1 MHSKGKMAKEG
12 HPRGLYLLFA
22 TEMAERFSY
31 YGMRAVFT
39 LYMVAALFTMESA
52 SEIYGYYTGLVYL
65 TPLLGG
71 YIADRYWGNR
81 RSIEV
86 GGLLMALGQLLLF
99 LSASVVHPAI
109 YEAEGAIDPAV
120 DNRWAVALMMGGLF
134 FLVLGNGFFKPN
146 IATMVG
152 SLYRPD
158 DRRKDRAFTIFYM
171 GVNVGAT
178 LGPLVCG
185 VFEGDWMNPTRF
197 KWAFLCASIAILVST
212 LTFHLLKNRFLRDY
226 EGNAIGTEPT
236 HHEKVAKHQL
246 SKKEKQHIAVIFIIA
261 AFVIFFWAA
270 YEQAG
275 VSLTYFADQQTDRHI
290 FGWEMPTS
298 YFQSFP
304 AIFVVL
310 LAPVMNLVWE
320 MLGRWGHEPSS
331 VMKQAIGLGFLS
343 LGYALIAWGVK
354 DLDPTVKVSMWWLTG
369 LYFIHTL
376 GELSLSPIGLSLVS
390 KLSPK
395 HLASL
400 MMGIWFMS
408 TAVSNMLAGQLAT
421 LYPDGSSKSLL
432 GIVDIT
438 SLHDF
443 FMVFV
448 VMSGVAAVALACM
461 VPVLK
466 RMMRDDNS

>member
-1 MHSKGKMAKEG
+1 MAKEG
-12 HPRGLYLLFA
+12 HPKGLYLLFV

-39 LYMVAALFTMESA
+39 LYMVAALFTVESA

-81 RSIEV
+81 RSIIV
-86 GGLLMALGQLLLF
+86 GGMLMAFGQF
-99 LSASVVHPAI
+99 LMFHSASFVQPAI
-109 YEAEGAIDPAV
+109 KEAEGMIDPTVNNQLAIIC
-120 DNRWAVALMMGGLF
+120 MMGGLF
-134 FLVLGNGFFKPN
+134 FLILGNGFFKPN
-146 IATMVG
+146 ISTMVG

-158 DRRKDRAFTIFYM
+158 DQRKDSAFTIFYM
-171 GVNVGAT
+171 GINVGAT
-178 LGPLVCG
+178 LGPLTCG
-185 VFEGDWMNPTRF
+185 IFEGDYLNPMRF
-197 KWAFLCASIAILVST
+197 KWAFLCACIAMLAPT
-212 LTFHLLKNRFLRDY
+212 LIFYLLKNKYLMDY
-226 EGNAIGTEPT
+226 EGNAIGTKPKLQ
-236 HHEKVAKHQL
+236 EKTERQQL
-246 SKKEKQHIAVIFIIA
+246 TRKEKQHIVVIFIIA

-310 LAPVMNLVWE
+310 LAPFMNLAWE
-320 MLGRWGHEPSS
+320 VLRRFGHEPSS
-331 VMKQAIGLGFLS
+331 VMKQAIGLAFLS
-343 LGYALIAWGVK
+343 IGYMLIAFGVK
-354 DLDPTVKVSMWWLTG
+354 DLGPNVKVSMLWLTG

-408 TAVSNMLAGQLAT
+408 TAVSNMLAGQLAA
-421 LYPDGSSKSLL
+421 LYPDGSSKSLF
-432 GIVDIT
+432 GIIEIA

-443 FMVFV
+443 FMMFV
-448 VMSGVAAVALACM
+448 VLSGVAAIALACIS
-461 VPVLK
+461 PLLN
-466 RMMRDDNS
+466 RMMRE

>member
-1 MHSKGKMAKEG
+1 MAKEG
-12 HPRGLYLLFA
+12 HPKGLYLLFV

-81 RSIEV
+81 RSIIV
-86 GGLLMALGQLLLF
+86 GGMLMALGQFLMF
-99 LSASVVHPAI
+99 LSASFVQPAI
-109 YEAEGAIDPAV
+109 KEAEGMIDPTVNNQLAIIC
-120 DNRWAVALMMGGLF
+120 MMGGLF
-134 FLVLGNGFFKPN
+134 FLILGNGFFKPN
-146 IATMVG
+146 ISTMVG

-158 DRRKDRAFTIFYM
+158 DQRKDSAFTIFYM
-171 GVNVGAT
+171 GINVGAT
-178 LGPLVCG
+178 LGPLTCG
-185 VFEGDWMNPTRF
+185 IFEGDYLNPMRF
-197 KWAFLCASIAILVST
+197 KWAFLCACIAMLAST
-212 LTFHLLKNRFLRDY
+212 LIFYLLKNKYLMDY
-226 EGNAIGTEPT
+226 EGNAIGTKPKLQ
-236 HHEKVAKHQL
+236 EKTERQQL
-246 SKKEKQHIAVIFIIA
+246 TRKEKQHIVVIFIIA

-310 LAPVMNLVWE
+310 LAPLMNLVWE
-320 MLGRWGHEPSS
+320 VLRRFGHEPSS
-331 VMKQAIGLGFLS
+331 VMKQAIGLAFLS
-343 LGYALIAWGVK
+343 IGYMLIAFGVK
-354 DLDPTVKVSMWWLTG
+354 DLGPNVKVSMLWLTG

-421 LYPDGSSKSLL
+421 LYPDGSSKSLF
-432 GIVDIT
+432 GIIEIA

-443 FMVFV
+443 FMMFV
-448 VMSGVAAVALACM
+448 VLSGVAAIALACIS
-461 VPVLK
+461 PLLN
-466 RMMRDDNS
+466 RMMRE

>member
-1 MHSKGKMAKEG
+1 MAKEG
-12 HPRGLYLLFA
+12 HPKGLYLLFV

-39 LYMVAALFTMESA
+39 LYMVAALFTVESA

-81 RSIEV
+81 RSIIV
-86 GGLLMALGQLLLF
+86 GGMLMAFGQFLMF
-99 LSASVVHPAI
+99 LSASFVQPAI
-109 YEAEGAIDPAV
+109 KEAEGMIDPTVNNQLAIIC
-120 DNRWAVALMMGGLF
+120 MMGGLF
-134 FLVLGNGFFKPN
+134 FLILGNGFFKPN
-146 IATMVG
+146 ISTMVG

-158 DRRKDRAFTIFYM
+158 DQRKDSAFTIFYM
-171 GVNVGAT
+171 GINVGAT
-178 LGPLVCG
+178 LGPLTCG
-185 VFEGDWMNPTRF
+185 IFEGDYLNPMRF
-197 KWAFLCASIAILVST
+197 KWAFLCACIAMLAST
-212 LTFHLLKNRFLRDY
+212 LIFYLLKNKYLMDY
-226 EGNAIGTEPT
+226 EGNAIGTRPKLQ
-236 HHEKVAKHQL
+236 EKTERQQL
-246 SKKEKQHIAVIFIIA
+246 TRKEKQHIVVIFIIA

-310 LAPVMNLVWE
+310 LAPFMNLVWE
-320 MLGRWGHEPSS
+320 VLRRFGHEPSS
-331 VMKQAIGLGFLS
+331 VMKQAIGLAFLS
-343 LGYALIAWGVK
+343 IGYMLIAFGVK
-354 DLDPTVKVSMWWLTG
+354 DLGPNVKVSMLWLTG

-421 LYPDGSSKSLL
+421 LYPDGSSKSLF
-432 GIVDIT
+432 GIIEIA

-443 FMVFV
+443 FMMFV
-448 VMSGVAAVALACM
+448 VLSGVAAIALACIS
-461 VPVLK
+461 PLLN
-466 RMMRDDNS
+466 RMMRE

>member
-1 MHSKGKMAKEG
+1 MAKEG
-12 HPRGLYLLFA
+12 HPKGLYLLFV

-81 RSIEV
+81 RSIIV
-86 GGLLMALGQLLLF
+86 GGMLMAFGQFLMF
-99 LSASVVHPAI
+99 LSASFVQPAI
-109 YEAEGAIDPAV
+109 KEAEGMTDPTVNNQLAIIC
-120 DNRWAVALMMGGLF
+120 MMGGLF
-134 FLVLGNGFFKPN
+134 LLILGNGFFKPN
-146 IATMVG
+146 ISTMVG

-158 DRRKDRAFTIFYM
+158 DQRKDSAFTIFYM
-171 GVNVGAT
+171 GINVGAT
-178 LGPLVCG
+178 LGPLTCG
-185 VFEGDWMNPTRF
+185 IFEGDYLNPMRF
-197 KWAFLCASIAILVST
+197 KWAFLCACIAMLAPT
-212 LTFHLLKNRFLRDY
+212 LIFYLLKNKYLMDY
-226 EGNAIGTEPT
+226 EGNAIGTRPKLQ
-236 HHEKVAKHQL
+236 EKTERQQL
-246 SKKEKQHIAVIFIIA
+246 TRKEKQHIVVIFIIA

-310 LAPVMNLVWE
+310 LAPFMNLAWE
-320 MLGRWGHEPSS
+320 VLRRFGHEPSS
-331 VMKQAIGLGFLS
+331 VMKQAIGLAFLS
-343 LGYALIAWGVK
+343 IGYMLIAFGVK
-354 DLDPTVKVSMWWLTG
+354 DLDPNVKVSMLWLTG

-421 LYPDGSSKSLL
+421 LYPDGSSKSLF
-432 GIVDIT
+432 GIIEIA

-443 FMVFV
+443 FMMFV
-448 VMSGVAAVALACM
+448 VLSGVAAIALACIS
-461 VPVLK
+461 PLLN
-466 RMMRDDNS
+466 RMMRE

>member
-1 MHSKGKMAKEG
+1 MAKEG
-12 HPRGLYLLFA
+12 HPKGLYLLFV

-81 RSIEV
+81 RSIIV
-86 GGLLMALGQLLLF
+86 GGMLMAFGQFLMF
-99 LSASVVHPAI
+99 LSASFVQPAI
-109 YEAEGAIDPAV
+109 KEAEGMIDPTVNNQLAIIC
-120 DNRWAVALMMGGLF
+120 MMGGLF
-134 FLVLGNGFFKPN
+134 FLILGNGFFKPN
-146 IATMVG
+146 ISTMVG
-152 SLYRPD
+152 SLYCPD
-158 DRRKDRAFTIFYM
+158 DQRKDSAFTIFYM
-171 GVNVGAT
+171 GINVGAT
-178 LGPLVCG
+178 LGPLTCG
-185 VFEGDWMNPTRF
+185 IFEGDYLNPMRF
-197 KWAFLCASIAILVST
+197 KWAFLCACIAMLAST
-212 LTFHLLKNRFLRDY
+212 LIFYLLKNKYLMDY
-226 EGNAIGTEPT
+226 EGNAIGTRPKLQ
-236 HHEKVAKHQL
+236 EKTERQQL
-246 SKKEKQHIAVIFIIA
+246 TRKEKQHIVVIFIIA

-310 LAPVMNLVWE
+310 LAPFMNLAWE
-320 MLGRWGHEPSS
+320 VLRRFGHEPSS
-331 VMKQAIGLGFLS
+331 VMKQAIGLAFLS
-343 LGYALIAWGVK
+343 IGYMLIAFGVK
-354 DLDPTVKVSMWWLTG
+354 DLGPNVKVSMLWLTG

-408 TAVSNMLAGQLAT
+408 TAVSNMLSGQLAT
-421 LYPDGSSKSLL
+421 LYPDGSSKSLF
-432 GIVDIT
+432 GIIEIA

-443 FMVFV
+443 FMMFV
-448 VMSGVAAVALACM
+448 VLSGVAAIALACIS
-461 VPVLK
+461 PLLN
-466 RMMRDDNS
+466 RMMRE

>member
-1 MHSKGKMAKEG
+1 MAKEG
-12 HPRGLYLLFA
+12 HPKGLYLLFV

-81 RSIEV
+81 RSIIV
-86 GGLLMALGQLLLF
+86 GGMLMALGQFLMF
-99 LSASVVHPAI
+99 LSASFVQPAI
-109 YEAEGAIDPAV
+109 KEAEGMIDPTVNNQLAIIC
-120 DNRWAVALMMGGLF
+120 MMGGLF
-134 FLVLGNGFFKPN
+134 FLILGNGFFKPN
-146 IATMVG
+146 ISTMVG

-158 DRRKDRAFTIFYM
+158 DQRKDSAFTIFYM
-171 GVNVGAT
+171 GINVGAT
-178 LGPLVCG
+178 LGPLTCG
-185 VFEGDWMNPTRF
+185 IFEGDYLNPMRF
-197 KWAFLCASIAILVST
+197 KWAFLCACIAMLAPT
-212 LTFHLLKNRFLRDY
+212 LIFYLLKNKYLMDY
-226 EGNAIGTEPT
+226 EGNAIGTRPKLQ
-236 HHEKVAKHQL
+236 EKTERQQL
-246 SKKEKQHIAVIFIIA
+246 TRKEKQHIVVIFIIA

-310 LAPVMNLVWE
+310 LAPFMNLAWE
-320 MLGRWGHEPSS
+320 VLRRFGHEPSS
-331 VMKQAIGLGFLS
+331 VMKQAIGLAFLS
-343 LGYALIAWGVK
+343 IGYMLIAFGVK
-354 DLDPTVKVSMWWLTG
+354 DLGPNVKVSMLWLTG

-421 LYPDGSSKSLL
+421 LYPDGSSKSLC
-432 GIVDIT
+432 GIIEIA

-443 FMVFV
+443 FMMFV
-448 VMSGVAAVALACM
+448 VLSGVAAIALACIS
-461 VPVLK
+461 PLLN
-466 RMMRDDNS
+466 RMMRE

>member
-1 MHSKGKMAKEG
+1 MAKKG
-12 HPRGLYLLFA
+12 HPKGLYLLFV

-39 LYMVAALFTMESA
+39 LYMVAALFTVESA

-81 RSIEV
+81 RSIIV
-86 GGLLMALGQLLLF
+86 GGMLMAFGQFLMF
-99 LSASVVHPAI
+99 LSASFVQPAI
-109 YEAEGAIDPAV
+109 KEAEGMIDPTVNNQLAIIC
-120 DNRWAVALMMGGLF
+120 MMGGLF
-134 FLVLGNGFFKPN
+134 FLILGNGFFKPN
-146 IATMVG
+146 ISTMVG

-158 DRRKDRAFTIFYM
+158 DQRKDSAFTIFYM
-171 GVNVGAT
+171 GINVGAT
-178 LGPLVCG
+178 LGPLTCG
-185 VFEGDWMNPTRF
+185 IFEGDYLNPMRF
-197 KWAFLCASIAILVST
+197 KWAFLCACIAILAST
-212 LTFHLLKNRFLRDY
+212 LIFYLLKNKYLMDY
-226 EGNAIGTEPT
+226 EGNAIGTRPKLQ
-236 HHEKVAKHQL
+236 EKTERQQL
-246 SKKEKQHIAVIFIIA
+246 TRKEKQHIVVIFIIA

-310 LAPVMNLVWE
+310 LAPFMNLAWE
-320 MLGRWGHEPSS
+320 VLRRFGHEPSS
-331 VMKQAIGLGFLS
+331 VMKQAIGLAFLS
-343 LGYALIAWGVK
+343 IGYMLIAFGVK
-354 DLDPTVKVSMWWLTG
+354 DLGPNVKVSMLWLTG

-408 TAVSNMLAGQLAT
+408 TAISNMLAGQLAT
-421 LYPDGSSKSLL
+421 LYPDGSSKSLF
-432 GIVDIT
+432 GIIEIA

-443 FMVFV
+443 FMMFV
-448 VMSGVAAVALACM
+448 VLSGVAAIALACIS
-461 VPVLK
+461 PLLN
-466 RMMRDDNS
+466 RMMRE

>member
-1 MHSKGKMAKEG
+1 MAKEG
-12 HPRGLYLLFA
+12 HPKGLYLLFV

-81 RSIEV
+81 RSIIV
-86 GGLLMALGQLLLF
+86 GGMLMAFGQFLMF
-99 LSASVVHPAI
+99 LSASFVQPAI
-109 YEAEGAIDPAV
+109 KEAEGMIDPTVNNQLAIIC
-120 DNRWAVALMMGGLF
+120 MMGGLF
-134 FLVLGNGFFKPN
+134 FLILGNGFFKPN
-146 IATMVG
+146 ISTMVG

-158 DRRKDRAFTIFYM
+158 DQRKDSAFTIFYM
-171 GVNVGAT
+171 GINVGAT
-178 LGPLVCG
+178 LGPLTCG
-185 VFEGDWMNPTRF
+185 IFEGDYLNPMRF
-197 KWAFLCASIAILVST
+197 KWAFLCACIAMLAPT
-212 LTFHLLKNRFLRDY
+212 LIFYLLKNKYLMDY
-226 EGNAIGTEPT
+226 EGNAIGTRPKLQ
-236 HHEKVAKHQL
+236 EKTERQQL
-246 SKKEKQHIAVIFIIA
+246 TRKEKQHIVVIFIIA

-310 LAPVMNLVWE
+310 LAPFMNLAWE
-320 MLGRWGHEPSS
+320 VLRRFGHEPSS
-331 VMKQAIGLGFLS
+331 VMKQAIGLAFLS
-343 LGYALIAWGVK
+343 IGYMLIAFGVK
-354 DLDPTVKVSMWWLTG
+354 DLDPNVKVSMLWLTG

-421 LYPDGSSKSLL
+421 LYPDGSSKSLC
-432 GIVDIT
+432 GIIEIA

-443 FMVFV
+443 FMMFV
-448 VMSGVAAVALACM
+448 VLSGVAAIALACIS
-461 VPVLK
+461 PLLN
-466 RMMRDDNS
+466 RMMRE

>member
-1 MHSKGKMAKEG
+1 MAKEG
-12 HPRGLYLLFA
+12 HPKGLYLLFV

-39 LYMVAALFTMESA
+39 LYMVAALFTVESA

-81 RSIEV
+81 RSIIV
-86 GGLLMALGQLLLF
+86 GGMLMAFGQFLMF
-99 LSASVVHPAI
+99 LSASFVQPAI
-109 YEAEGAIDPAV
+109 KEAEGMIDPTVNNQLAIIC
-120 DNRWAVALMMGGLF
+120 MMGGLF
-134 FLVLGNGFFKPN
+134 FLILGNGFFKPN
-146 IATMVG
+146 ISTMVG

-158 DRRKDRAFTIFYM
+158 DQRKDSAFTIFYM
-171 GVNVGAT
+171 GINVGAT
-178 LGPLVCG
+178 LGPLTCG
-185 VFEGDWMNPTRF
+185 IFEGDYLNPMRF
-197 KWAFLCASIAILVST
+197 KWAFLCACIAMLAPT
-212 LTFHLLKNRFLRDY
+212 LIFYLLKNKYLMDY
-226 EGNAIGTEPT
+226 EGNAIGTRPKLQ
-236 HHEKVAKHQL
+236 EKTERQQL
-246 SKKEKQHIAVIFIIA
+246 TRKEKQHIVVIFIIA

-310 LAPVMNLVWE
+310 LAPFMNLVWE
-320 MLGRWGHEPSS
+320 VLRRFGHEPSS
-331 VMKQAIGLGFLS
+331 VMKQAIGLAFLS
-343 LGYALIAWGVK
+343 IGYMLIAFGVK
-354 DLDPTVKVSMWWLTG
+354 DLGPNVKVSMLWLTG

-421 LYPDGSSKSLL
+421 LYPDGSSKSLF
-432 GIVDIT
+432 GIIEIA

-443 FMVFV
+443 FMMFV
-448 VMSGVAAVALACM
+448 VLSGVAAIALACIS
-461 VPVLK
+461 PLLN
-466 RMMRDDNS
+466 RMMRE

>member
-1 MHSKGKMAKEG
+1 M
-12 HPRGLYLLFA
+12 
-22 TEMAERFSY
+22 
-31 YGMRAVFT
+31 
-39 LYMVAALFTMESA
+39 
-52 SEIYGYYTGLVYL
+52 VYL

-81 RSIEV
+81 RSIIV
-86 GGLLMALGQLLLF
+86 GGMLMAFGQFLMF
-99 LSASVVHPAI
+99 LSASFVQPAI
-109 YEAEGAIDPAV
+109 KEAEGMIDPTVNNQLAIIC
-120 DNRWAVALMMGGLF
+120 MMGGLF
-134 FLVLGNGFFKPN
+134 FLILGNGFFKPN
-146 IATMVG
+146 ISTMVG

-158 DRRKDRAFTIFYM
+158 DQRKDSAFTIFYM
-171 GVNVGAT
+171 GINVGAT
-178 LGPLVCG
+178 LGPLTCG
-185 VFEGDWMNPTRF
+185 IFEGDYLNPMRF
-197 KWAFLCASIAILVST
+197 KWAFLCACIAMLAST
-212 LTFHLLKNRFLRDY
+212 LIFYLLKNKYLMDY
-226 EGNAIGTEPT
+226 EGNAIGTKPKLQ
-236 HHEKVAKHQL
+236 EKTERQQL
-246 SKKEKQHIAVIFIIA
+246 TRKEKQHIVVIFIIA

-310 LAPVMNLVWE
+310 LAPFMNLAWE
-320 MLGRWGHEPSS
+320 VLRRFGHEPSS
-331 VMKQAIGLGFLS
+331 VMKQAIGLAFLS
-343 LGYALIAWGVK
+343 IGYMLIAFGVK
-354 DLDPTVKVSMWWLTG
+354 DLDPNVKVSMLWLTG

-421 LYPDGSSKSLL
+421 LYPDGSSKSLF
-432 GIVDIT
+432 GIIEIA

-443 FMVFV
+443 FMMFV
-448 VMSGVAAVALACM
+448 VLSGVAAIALACIS
-461 VPVLK
+461 PLLN
-466 RMMRDDNS
+466 RMMRE

>member
-1 MHSKGKMAKEG
+1 MAKEG
-12 HPRGLYLLFA
+12 HPKGLYLLFV

-39 LYMVAALFTMESA
+39 LYMVAALFTVESA

-81 RSIEV
+81 RSIIV
-86 GGLLMALGQLLLF
+86 GGMLMAFGQFLMF
-99 LSASVVHPAI
+99 LSASFVQPAI
-109 YEAEGAIDPAV
+109 KEAEGMIDPTVNNQLAIIC
-120 DNRWAVALMMGGLF
+120 MMGGLF
-134 FLVLGNGFFKPN
+134 FLILGNGFFKPN
-146 IATMVG
+146 ISTMVG

-158 DRRKDRAFTIFYM
+158 DQRKDSAFTIFYM
-171 GVNVGAT
+171 GINVGAT
-178 LGPLVCG
+178 LGPLTCG
-185 VFEGDWMNPTRF
+185 IFEGDYLNPMRF
-197 KWAFLCASIAILVST
+197 KWAFLCACIAMLAST
-212 LTFHLLKNRFLRDY
+212 LIFYLLKNKYLMDY
-226 EGNAIGTEPT
+226 EGNAIGTKPKLQ
-236 HHEKVAKHQL
+236 EKTERQQL
-246 SKKEKQHIAVIFIIA
+246 TRKEKQHIVVIFIIA

-310 LAPVMNLVWE
+310 LAPFMNLVWE
-320 MLGRWGHEPSS
+320 VLRRFGHEPSS
-331 VMKQAIGLGFLS
+331 VMKQAIGLAFLS
-343 LGYALIAWGVK
+343 IGYMLIAFGVK
-354 DLDPTVKVSMWWLTG
+354 DLGPNVKVSMLWLTG

-421 LYPDGSSKSLL
+421 LYPDGSSKSLF
-432 GIVDIT
+432 GIIEIA

-443 FMVFV
+443 FMMFV
-448 VMSGVAAVALACM
+448 VLSGVAAIALACIS
-461 VPVLK
+461 PLLN
-466 RMMRDDNS
+466 RMMRE

>member
-1 MHSKGKMAKEG
+1 MAKEG
-12 HPRGLYLLFA
+12 HPKGLYLLFV

-81 RSIEV
+81 RSIIV
-86 GGLLMALGQLLLF
+86 GGMLMALGQFLMF
-99 LSASVVHPAI
+99 LSASFVQPAI
-109 YEAEGAIDPAV
+109 KEAEGMIDPTVNNQLAIIC
-120 DNRWAVALMMGGLF
+120 MMGGLF
-134 FLVLGNGFFKPN
+134 FLILGNGFFKPN
-146 IATMVG
+146 ISTMVG

-158 DRRKDRAFTIFYM
+158 DQRKDSAFTIFYM
-171 GVNVGAT
+171 GINVGAT
-178 LGPLVCG
+178 LGPLTCG
-185 VFEGDWMNPTRF
+185 IFEGDYLNPMRF
-197 KWAFLCASIAILVST
+197 KWAFLCACIAMLAPT
-212 LTFHLLKNRFLRDY
+212 LIFYLLKNKYLMDY
-226 EGNAIGTEPT
+226 EGNAIGTRPKLQ
-236 HHEKVAKHQL
+236 EKTERQQL
-246 SKKEKQHIAVIFIIA
+246 TRKEKQHIVVIFIIA

-310 LAPVMNLVWE
+310 LAPFMNLAWE
-320 MLGRWGHEPSS
+320 VLRRFGHEPSS
-331 VMKQAIGLGFLS
+331 VMKQAIGLAFLS
-343 LGYALIAWGVK
+343 IGYMLIAFGVK
-354 DLDPTVKVSMWWLTG
+354 NLGPNVKVSMLWLTG

-421 LYPDGSSKSLL
+421 LYPDGSSKSLF
-432 GIVDIT
+432 GIIEIA

-443 FMVFV
+443 FMMFV
-448 VMSGVAAVALACM
+448 VLSGVAAIALACIS
-461 VPVLK
+461 PLLN
-466 RMMRDDNS
+466 RMMRE

>member
-1 MHSKGKMAKEG
+1 MAKEG
-12 HPRGLYLLFA
+12 HPKGLYLLFV

-81 RSIEV
+81 RSIIV
-86 GGLLMALGQLLLF
+86 GGMLMAFGQFLMF
-99 LSASVVHPAI
+99 LSASFVQPTI
-109 YEAEGAIDPAV
+109 KEAEGMIDPTVNNQLAIIC
-120 DNRWAVALMMGGLF
+120 MMGGLF
-134 FLVLGNGFFKPN
+134 FLILGNGFFKPN
-146 IATMVG
+146 ISTMVG

-158 DRRKDRAFTIFYM
+158 DQRKDSAFTIFYM
-171 GVNVGAT
+171 GINVGAT
-178 LGPLVCG
+178 LGPLTCG
-185 VFEGDWMNPTRF
+185 IFEGDYLNPMRF
-197 KWAFLCASIAILVST
+197 KWAFLCACIAMLAPT
-212 LTFHLLKNRFLRDY
+212 LIFYLLKNKYLMDY
-226 EGNAIGTEPT
+226 EGNAIGTRPKLQ
-236 HHEKVAKHQL
+236 EKTERQQL
-246 SKKEKQHIAVIFIIA
+246 TRKEKQHIVVIFIIA

-310 LAPVMNLVWE
+310 LAPFMNLVWE
-320 MLGRWGHEPSS
+320 VLRRFGHEPSS
-331 VMKQAIGLGFLS
+331 VMKQAIGLAFLS
-343 LGYALIAWGVK
+343 IGYMLIAFGVK
-354 DLDPTVKVSMWWLTG
+354 DLDPNVKVSMLWLTG

-408 TAVSNMLAGQLAT
+408 TAVSNMLSGQLAT
-421 LYPDGSSKSLL
+421 LYPDGSSKSLF
-432 GIVDIT
+432 GIIEIA

-443 FMVFV
+443 FMMFV
-448 VMSGVAAVALACM
+448 VLSGVAAIALACIS
-461 VPVLK
+461 PLLN
-466 RMMRDDNS
+466 RMMRE

>member
-1 MHSKGKMAKEG
+1 MAKEG
-12 HPRGLYLLFA
+12 HPKGLYLLFV

-81 RSIEV
+81 RSIIV
-86 GGLLMALGQLLLF
+86 GGMLMAFGQFLMF
-99 LSASVVHPAI
+99 LSASFVQPAI
-109 YEAEGAIDPAV
+109 KEAEGMIDPTVNNQLAIIC
-120 DNRWAVALMMGGLF
+120 MMGGLF
-134 FLVLGNGFFKPN
+134 FLILGNGFFKPN
-146 IATMVG
+146 ISTMVG

-158 DRRKDRAFTIFYM
+158 DQRKDSAFTIFYM
-171 GVNVGAT
+171 GINVGAT
-178 LGPLVCG
+178 LGPLTCG
-185 VFEGDWMNPTRF
+185 IFEGDYLNPMRF
-197 KWAFLCASIAILVST
+197 KWAFLCACIAMLAST
-212 LTFHLLKNRFLRDY
+212 LIFYLLKNKYLMDY
-226 EGNAIGTEPT
+226 EGNAIGTRPKLQ
-236 HHEKVAKHQL
+236 EKTERQQL
-246 SKKEKQHIAVIFIIA
+246 TRKEKQHIVVIFIIA

-310 LAPVMNLVWE
+310 LAPFMNLAWE
-320 MLGRWGHEPSS
+320 VLRRFGHEPSS
-331 VMKQAIGLGFLS
+331 VMKQAIGLAFLS
-343 LGYALIAWGVK
+343 IGYMLIAFGVK
-354 DLDPTVKVSMWWLTG
+354 DLGPNVKVSMLWLTG

-421 LYPDGSSKSLL
+421 LYPDGSSKSLF
-432 GIVDIT
+432 GIIEIA

-443 FMVFV
+443 FMMFV
-448 VMSGVAAVALACM
+448 ALSGVAAIALACIS
-461 VPVLK
+461 PLLN
-466 RMMRDDNS
+466 RMMRE

>member
-1 MHSKGKMAKEG
+1 MAKEG
-12 HPRGLYLLFA
+12 HPKGLYLLFV

-39 LYMVAALFTMESA
+39 LYMVAALFTVESA

-81 RSIEV
+81 RSIIV
-86 GGLLMALGQLLLF
+86 GGMLMTFGQFLMF
-99 LSASVVHPAI
+99 LSASFVQPAI
-109 YEAEGAIDPAV
+109 KEAEGMIDPTVNNQLAIIC
-120 DNRWAVALMMGGLF
+120 MMEGLF
-134 FLVLGNGFFKPN
+134 FLILGNGFFKPN
-146 IATMVG
+146 ISTMVG

-158 DRRKDRAFTIFYM
+158 DQRKDSAFTIFYM
-171 GVNVGAT
+171 GINVGAT
-178 LGPLVCG
+178 LGPLTCG
-185 VFEGDWMNPTRF
+185 IFEGDYLNPMRF
-197 KWAFLCASIAILVST
+197 KWAFLCACIAMLAST
-212 LTFHLLKNRFLRDY
+212 LIFYLLKNKYLMDY
-226 EGNAIGTEPT
+226 EGNAIGTKPKLQ
-236 HHEKVAKHQL
+236 EKTERQQL
-246 SKKEKQHIAVIFIIA
+246 TRKEKQHIVVIFIIA

-310 LAPVMNLVWE
+310 LAPFMNLAWE
-320 MLGRWGHEPSS
+320 VLRRFGHEPSS
-331 VMKQAIGLGFLS
+331 VMKQAIGLAFLS
-343 LGYALIAWGVK
+343 IGYMLIAFGVK
-354 DLDPTVKVSMWWLTG
+354 DLGPNVKVSMLWLTG

-421 LYPDGSSKSLL
+421 LYPDGSSKSLF
-432 GIVDIT
+432 GIIEIA

-443 FMVFV
+443 FMMFV
-448 VMSGVAAVALACM
+448 VLSGVAAIALACIS
-461 VPVLK
+461 PLLN
-466 RMMRDDNS
+466 RMMRE

>member
-1 MHSKGKMAKEG
+1 MAKEG
-12 HPRGLYLLFA
+12 HPKGLYLLFV

-81 RSIEV
+81 RSIIV
-86 GGLLMALGQLLLF
+86 GGILMAFGQFLMF
-99 LSASVVHPAI
+99 LSASFVQPAI
-109 YEAEGAIDPAV
+109 KEAEGMIDPTVNNQLAIIC
-120 DNRWAVALMMGGLF
+120 MMGGLF
-134 FLVLGNGFFKPN
+134 FLILGNGFFKPN
-146 IATMVG
+146 ISTMVG

-158 DRRKDRAFTIFYM
+158 DQRKDSAFTIFYM
-171 GVNVGAT
+171 GINVGAT
-178 LGPLVCG
+178 LGPLTCG
-185 VFEGDWMNPTRF
+185 IFEGDYLNPMRF
-197 KWAFLCASIAILVST
+197 KWAFLCACIAMLAST
-212 LTFHLLKNRFLRDY
+212 LIFYLLKNKYLMDY
-226 EGNAIGTEPT
+226 EGNAIGTKPKLQ
-236 HHEKVAKHQL
+236 EKTERQQL
-246 SKKEKQHIAVIFIIA
+246 TRKEKQHIVVIFIIA

-310 LAPVMNLVWE
+310 LAPFMNLVWE
-320 MLGRWGHEPSS
+320 VLRRFGHEPSS
-331 VMKQAIGLGFLS
+331 VMKQAIGLAFLS
-343 LGYALIAWGVK
+343 IGYMLIAFGVK
-354 DLDPTVKVSMWWLTG
+354 DLGPNVKVSMLWLTG

-421 LYPDGSSKSLL
+421 LYPDGSSKSLF
-432 GIVDIT
+432 GIIEIA

-443 FMVFV
+443 FMMFV
-448 VMSGVAAVALACM
+448 VLSGVAAIALACIS
-461 VPVLK
+461 PLLN
-466 RMMRDDNS
+466 RMMRE

>member
-1 MHSKGKMAKEG
+1 MAKEG
-12 HPRGLYLLFA
+12 HPKGLYLLFV

-81 RSIEV
+81 RSIIV
-86 GGLLMALGQLLLF
+86 GGMLMAFGQFLMF
-99 LSASVVHPAI
+99 LSASFVQPAI
-109 YEAEGAIDPAV
+109 KEAEGMIDPTVNNQLAIIC
-120 DNRWAVALMMGGLF
+120 MMGGLF
-134 FLVLGNGFFKPN
+134 FLILGNGFFKPN
-146 IATMVG
+146 ISTMVG
-152 SLYRPD
+152 SLYCPD
-158 DRRKDRAFTIFYM
+158 DQRKDSAFTIFYM
-171 GVNVGAT
+171 GINVGAT
-178 LGPLVCG
+178 LGPLTCG
-185 VFEGDWMNPTRF
+185 IFEGDYLNPMRF
-197 KWAFLCASIAILVST
+197 KWAFLCACIAMLAST
-212 LTFHLLKNRFLRDY
+212 LIFYLLKNKYLMDY
-226 EGNAIGTEPT
+226 EGNAIGTKPKLQ
-236 HHEKVAKHQL
+236 EKTERQQL
-246 SKKEKQHIAVIFIIA
+246 TRKEKQHIVVIFIIA

-310 LAPVMNLVWE
+310 LAPFMNLAWE
-320 MLGRWGHEPSS
+320 VLRRFGHEPSS
-331 VMKQAIGLGFLS
+331 VMKQAIGLAFLS
-343 LGYALIAWGVK
+343 IGYMLIAFGVK
-354 DLDPTVKVSMWWLTG
+354 DLGPNVKVSMLWLTG

-421 LYPDGSSKSLL
+421 LYPDGSSKSLF
-432 GIVDIT
+432 GIIEIA

-443 FMVFV
+443 FMMFV
-448 VMSGVAAVALACM
+448 VLSGVAAIALACIS
-461 VPVLK
+461 PLLN
-466 RMMRDDNS
+466 RMMRE

>member
-1 MHSKGKMAKEG
+1 MAKEG
-12 HPRGLYLLFA
+12 HPKGLYLLFV

-39 LYMVAALFTMESA
+39 LYMAAALFTVESA

-81 RSIEV
+81 RSIIV
-86 GGLLMALGQLLLF
+86 GGMLMAFGQFLMF
-99 LSASVVHPAI
+99 LSASFVQPAI
-109 YEAEGAIDPAV
+109 KEAEGMIDPTVNNQLAIIC
-120 DNRWAVALMMGGLF
+120 MMGGLF
-134 FLVLGNGFFKPN
+134 FLILGNGFFKPN
-146 IATMVG
+146 ISTMVG

-158 DRRKDRAFTIFYM
+158 DQRKDSAFTIFYM
-171 GVNVGAT
+171 GINVGAT
-178 LGPLVCG
+178 LGPLTCG
-185 VFEGDWMNPTRF
+185 IFEGDYLNPMRF
-197 KWAFLCASIAILVST
+197 KWAFLCACIAMLAST
-212 LTFHLLKNRFLRDY
+212 LIFYLLKNKYLMDY
-226 EGNAIGTEPT
+226 EGNAIGTKPKLQ
-236 HHEKVAKHQL
+236 EKTERQQL
-246 SKKEKQHIAVIFIIA
+246 TRKEKQHIVVIFIIA

-310 LAPVMNLVWE
+310 LAPFMNLAWE
-320 MLGRWGHEPSS
+320 VLKRFGHEPSS
-331 VMKQAIGLGFLS
+331 VMKQAIGLAFLS
-343 LGYALIAWGVK
+343 IGYMLIAFGVK
-354 DLDPTVKVSMWWLTG
+354 DLGPNVKVSMLWLTG

-421 LYPDGSSKSLL
+421 LYPDGSSKSLF
-432 GIVDIT
+432 GIIEIA

-443 FMVFV
+443 FMMFV
-448 VMSGVAAVALACM
+448 ALSGVAAIALACIS
-461 VPVLK
+461 PLLN
-466 RMMRDDNS
+466 RMMRE

>member
-1 MHSKGKMAKEG
+1 MAKEG
-12 HPRGLYLLFA
+12 HPKGLYLLFV

-39 LYMVAALFTMESA
+39 LYMVAALFTVESA

-81 RSIEV
+81 RSIIV
-86 GGLLMALGQLLLF
+86 GGMLMTFGQFLMF
-99 LSASVVHPAI
+99 LSASFVQPAI
-109 YEAEGAIDPAV
+109 KEAEGMIDPTVNNQLAIIC
-120 DNRWAVALMMGGLF
+120 MMGGLF
-134 FLVLGNGFFKPN
+134 FLILGNGFFKPN
-146 IATMVG
+146 ISTMVG

-158 DRRKDRAFTIFYM
+158 DQRKDSAFTIFYM
-171 GVNVGAT
+171 GINVGAT
-178 LGPLVCG
+178 LGPLTCG
-185 VFEGDWMNPTRF
+185 IFEGDYLNPMRF
-197 KWAFLCASIAILVST
+197 KWAFLCACIAMLAST
-212 LTFHLLKNRFLRDY
+212 LIFYLLKNKYLMDY
-226 EGNAIGTEPT
+226 EGNAIGTKPKLQ
-236 HHEKVAKHQL
+236 EKTERQQL
-246 SKKEKQHIAVIFIIA
+246 TRKEKQHIVVIFIIA

-310 LAPVMNLVWE
+310 LAPFMNLAWE
-320 MLGRWGHEPSS
+320 VLRRFGHEPSS
-331 VMKQAIGLGFLS
+331 VMKQAIGLAFLS
-343 LGYALIAWGVK
+343 IGYMLIAFGVK
-354 DLDPTVKVSMWWLTG
+354 DLGPNVKVSMLWLTG

-408 TAVSNMLAGQLAT
+408 TAISNMLAGQLAT
-421 LYPDGSSKSLL
+421 LYPDGSSKSLF
-432 GIVDIT
+432 GIIEIA

-443 FMVFV
+443 FMMFV
-448 VMSGVAAVALACM
+448 VLSGVAAIALACIS
-461 VPVLK
+461 PLLN
-466 RMMRDDNS
+466 RMMRE

>member
-1 MHSKGKMAKEG
+1 MAKEG
-12 HPRGLYLLFA
+12 HPKGLYLLFV

-39 LYMVAALFTMESA
+39 LYMVAALFTVESA

-81 RSIEV
+81 RSIIV
-86 GGLLMALGQLLLF
+86 GGMLMAFGQFLMF
-99 LSASVVHPAI
+99 LSASFVQPAI
-109 YEAEGAIDPAV
+109 KEAEGMIDPTVNNQLAIIC
-120 DNRWAVALMMGGLF
+120 MMGGLF
-134 FLVLGNGFFKPN
+134 FLILGNGFFKPN
-146 IATMVG
+146 ISTMVG

-158 DRRKDRAFTIFYM
+158 DQRKDSAFTIFYM
-171 GVNVGAT
+171 GINVGAT
-178 LGPLVCG
+178 LGPLTCG
-185 VFEGDWMNPTRF
+185 IFEGDYLNPMRF
-197 KWAFLCASIAILVST
+197 KWAFLCACIAMLAPT
-212 LTFHLLKNRFLRDY
+212 LIFYLLKNKYLMDY
-226 EGNAIGTEPT
+226 EGNAIGTRPKLQ
-236 HHEKVAKHQL
+236 EKTERQQL
-246 SKKEKQHIAVIFIIA
+246 TRKEKQHIVVIFIIA

-298 YFQSFP
+298 YFQFFP

-310 LAPVMNLVWE
+310 LAPFMNLVWE
-320 MLGRWGHEPSS
+320 VLRRFGHEPSS
-331 VMKQAIGLGFLS
+331 VMKQAIGLAFLS
-343 LGYALIAWGVK
+343 IGYMLIAFGVK
-354 DLDPTVKVSMWWLTG
+354 DLGPNVKVSMLWLTG

-421 LYPDGSSKSLL
+421 LYPDGSSKSLF
-432 GIVDIT
+432 GIIEIA

-443 FMVFV
+443 FMMFV
-448 VMSGVAAVALACM
+448 VLSGVAAIALACIS
-461 VPVLK
+461 PLLN
-466 RMMRDDNS
+466 RMMRE

>member
-1 MHSKGKMAKEG
+1 MAKEG
-12 HPRGLYLLFA
+12 HPKGLYLLFV

-81 RSIEV
+81 RSIIV
-86 GGLLMALGQLLLF
+86 GGMLMAFGQFLMF
-99 LSASVVHPAI
+99 LSASFVQPAI
-109 YEAEGAIDPAV
+109 KEAEGMIDPTVNNQLAIIC
-120 DNRWAVALMMGGLF
+120 MMGGLF
-134 FLVLGNGFFKPN
+134 LLILGNGFFKPN
-146 IATMVG
+146 ISTMVG

-158 DRRKDRAFTIFYM
+158 DQRKDSAFTIFYM
-171 GVNVGAT
+171 GINVGAT
-178 LGPLVCG
+178 LGPLTCG
-185 VFEGDWMNPTRF
+185 IFEGDYLNPMRF
-197 KWAFLCASIAILVST
+197 KWAFLCACIAMLAST
-212 LTFHLLKNRFLRDY
+212 LIFYLLKNKYLMDY
-226 EGNAIGTEPT
+226 EGNAIGTRPKLQ
-236 HHEKVAKHQL
+236 EKTERQQL
-246 SKKEKQHIAVIFIIA
+246 TRKEKQHIVVIFIIA

-310 LAPVMNLVWE
+310 LAPFMNLAWE
-320 MLGRWGHEPSS
+320 VLRRFGHEPSS
-331 VMKQAIGLGFLS
+331 VMKQAIGLAFLS
-343 LGYALIAWGVK
+343 IGYMLIAFGVK
-354 DLDPTVKVSMWWLTG
+354 DLDPNVKVSMLWLTG

-421 LYPDGSSKSLL
+421 LYPDGSSKSLF
-432 GIVDIT
+432 GIIEIA

-443 FMVFV
+443 FMMFV
-448 VMSGVAAVALACM
+448 VLSGVAAIALACIS
-461 VPVLK
+461 PLLN
-466 RMMRDDNS
+466 RMMRE

>member
-1 MHSKGKMAKEG
+1 MAKEG
-12 HPRGLYLLFA
+12 HPKGLYLLFV

-39 LYMVAALFTMESA
+39 LYMAAALFTVESA

-81 RSIEV
+81 RSIIV
-86 GGLLMALGQLLLF
+86 GGMLMAFGQFLMF
-99 LSASVVHPAI
+99 LSASFVQPAI
-109 YEAEGAIDPAV
+109 KEAEGMIDPTVNNQLAIIC
-120 DNRWAVALMMGGLF
+120 MMGGLF
-134 FLVLGNGFFKPN
+134 FLILGNGFFKPN
-146 IATMVG
+146 ISTMVG

-158 DRRKDRAFTIFYM
+158 DQRKDSAFTIFYM
-171 GVNVGAT
+171 GINVGAT
-178 LGPLVCG
+178 LGPLTCG
-185 VFEGDWMNPTRF
+185 IFEGDYLNPMRF
-197 KWAFLCASIAILVST
+197 KWAFLCACIAMLAST
-212 LTFHLLKNRFLRDY
+212 LIFYLLKNKYLMDY
-226 EGNAIGTEPT
+226 EGNAIGTRPKLQ
-236 HHEKVAKHQL
+236 EKTERQQL
-246 SKKEKQHIAVIFIIA
+246 TRKEKQHIVVIFIIA

-310 LAPVMNLVWE
+310 LAPFMNLAWE
-320 MLGRWGHEPSS
+320 VLRRFGHEPSS
-331 VMKQAIGLGFLS
+331 VMKQAIGLAFLS
-343 LGYALIAWGVK
+343 IGYMLIAFGVK
-354 DLDPTVKVSMWWLTG
+354 DLGPNVKVSMLWLTG

-421 LYPDGSSKSLL
+421 LYPDGSSKSLF
-432 GIVDIT
+432 GIIEIA

-443 FMVFV
+443 FMMFV
-448 VMSGVAAVALACM
+448 VLSGVAAIALACIS
-461 VPVLK
+461 PLLN
-466 RMMRDDNS
+466 RMMRE

>member
-1 MHSKGKMAKEG
+1 MAKEG
-12 HPRGLYLLFA
+12 HPKGLYLLFV

-81 RSIEV
+81 RSIIV
-86 GGLLMALGQLLLF
+86 GGMLMAFGQFLMF
-99 LSASVVHPAI
+99 LSASFVQPTI
-109 YEAEGAIDPAV
+109 KEAEGMIDPTVNNQLAIIC
-120 DNRWAVALMMGGLF
+120 MMGGLF
-134 FLVLGNGFFKPN
+134 FLILGNGFFKPN
-146 IATMVG
+146 ISTMVG
-152 SLYRPD
+152 SLYCPD
-158 DRRKDRAFTIFYM
+158 DQRKDSAFTIFYM
-171 GVNVGAT
+171 GINVGAT
-178 LGPLVCG
+178 LGPLTCG
-185 VFEGDWMNPTRF
+185 IFEGDYLNPMRF
-197 KWAFLCASIAILVST
+197 KWAFLCACIAMLAST
-212 LTFHLLKNRFLRDY
+212 LIFYLLKNKYLMDY
-226 EGNAIGTEPT
+226 EGNAIGTKPKLQ
-236 HHEKVAKHQL
+236 EKTERQQL
-246 SKKEKQHIAVIFIIA
+246 TRKEKQHIVVIFIIA

-310 LAPVMNLVWE
+310 LAPFMNLAWE
-320 MLGRWGHEPSS
+320 VLRRFGHEPSS
-331 VMKQAIGLGFLS
+331 VMKQAIGLAFLS
-343 LGYALIAWGVK
+343 IGYMLIAFGVK
-354 DLDPTVKVSMWWLTG
+354 DLDPNVKVSMLWLTG

-408 TAVSNMLAGQLAT
+408 TAVSNMLSGQLAT
-421 LYPDGSSKSLL
+421 LYPDGSSKSLF
-432 GIVDIT
+432 GIIEIA

-443 FMVFV
+443 FMMFV
-448 VMSGVAAVALACM
+448 VLSGVAAIALACIS
-461 VPVLK
+461 PLLN
-466 RMMRDDNS
+466 RMMRE

>member
-1 MHSKGKMAKEG
+1 MAKEG
-12 HPRGLYLLFA
+12 HPKGLYLLFV

-39 LYMVAALFTMESA
+39 LYMVAALFTVESA

-81 RSIEV
+81 RSIIV
-86 GGLLMALGQLLLF
+86 GGMLMTFGQFLMF
-99 LSASVVHPAI
+99 LSASFVQPAI
-109 YEAEGAIDPAV
+109 KEAEGMIDPTVNNQLAIIC
-120 DNRWAVALMMGGLF
+120 MMGGLF
-134 FLVLGNGFFKPN
+134 FLILGNGFFKPN
-146 IATMVG
+146 ISTMVG

-158 DRRKDRAFTIFYM
+158 DQRKDSAFTIFYM
-171 GVNVGAT
+171 GINVGAT
-178 LGPLVCG
+178 LGPLTCG
-185 VFEGDWMNPTRF
+185 IFEGDYLNPMRF
-197 KWAFLCASIAILVST
+197 KWAFLCACIAMLAST
-212 LTFHLLKNRFLRDY
+212 LIFYLLKNKYLMDY
-226 EGNAIGTEPT
+226 EGNAIGTKPKLQ
-236 HHEKVAKHQL
+236 EKTERQQL
-246 SKKEKQHIAVIFIIA
+246 TRKEKQHIVVIFIIA

-310 LAPVMNLVWE
+310 LAPFMNLAWE
-320 MLGRWGHEPSS
+320 VLRRFGHEPSS
-331 VMKQAIGLGFLS
+331 VMKQAIGLAFLS
-343 LGYALIAWGVK
+343 IGYMLIAFGVK
-354 DLDPTVKVSMWWLTG
+354 DLGPNVKVSMLWLTG

-421 LYPDGSSKSLL
+421 LYPDGSSKSLF
-432 GIVDIT
+432 GIIEIA

-443 FMVFV
+443 FMMFV
-448 VMSGVAAVALACM
+448 VLSGVAAIALACIS
-461 VPVLK
+461 PLLN
-466 RMMRDDNS
+466 RMMRE

>member
-1 MHSKGKMAKEG
+1 MAKEG
-12 HPRGLYLLFA
+12 HPKGLYLLFV

-65 TPLLGG
+65 TPLLGS

-81 RSIEV
+81 RSIIV
-86 GGLLMALGQLLLF
+86 GGMLMAFGQFLMF
-99 LSASVVHPAI
+99 LSASFVQPAI
-109 YEAEGAIDPAV
+109 KEAEGMIDPTVNNQLAIIC
-120 DNRWAVALMMGGLF
+120 MMGGLF
-134 FLVLGNGFFKPN
+134 FLILGNGFFKPN
-146 IATMVG
+146 ISTMVG

-158 DRRKDRAFTIFYM
+158 DQRKDSAFTIFYM
-171 GVNVGAT
+171 GINVGAT
-178 LGPLVCG
+178 LGPLTCG
-185 VFEGDWMNPTRF
+185 IFEGDYLNPMRF
-197 KWAFLCASIAILVST
+197 KWAFLCACIAMLAST
-212 LTFHLLKNRFLRDY
+212 LIFYLLKNKYLMDY
-226 EGNAIGTEPT
+226 EGNAIGTRPKLQ
-236 HHEKVAKHQL
+236 EKTERQQL
-246 SKKEKQHIAVIFIIA
+246 TRKEKQHIVVIFIIA

-310 LAPVMNLVWE
+310 LAPFMNLAWE
-320 MLGRWGHEPSS
+320 VLRRFGHEPSS
-331 VMKQAIGLGFLS
+331 VMKQAIGLAFLS
-343 LGYALIAWGVK
+343 IGYMLIAFGVK
-354 DLDPTVKVSMWWLTG
+354 DLGPNVKVSMLWLTG

-408 TAVSNMLAGQLAT
+408 TAISNMLAGQLAT
-421 LYPDGSSKSLL
+421 LYPDGSSKSLC
-432 GIVDIT
+432 GIIEIA

-443 FMVFV
+443 FMMFV
-448 VMSGVAAVALACM
+448 VLSGVAAIALACIS
-461 VPVLK
+461 PLLN
-466 RMMRDDNS
+466 RMMRE

>member
-1 MHSKGKMAKEG
+1 MAKEG
-12 HPRGLYLLFA
+12 HPKGLYLLFV

-81 RSIEV
+81 RSIIV
-86 GGLLMALGQLLLF
+86 GGMLMAFGQFLMF
-99 LSASVVHPAI
+99 LSASFVQPAI
-109 YEAEGAIDPAV
+109 KEAEGMIDPTVNNQLAIIC
-120 DNRWAVALMMGGLF
+120 MMGGLF
-134 FLVLGNGFFKPN
+134 FLILGNGFFKPN
-146 IATMVG
+146 ISTMVG

-158 DRRKDRAFTIFYM
+158 DQRKDSAFTIFYM
-171 GVNVGAT
+171 GINVGAT
-178 LGPLVCG
+178 LGPLTCG
-185 VFEGDWMNPTRF
+185 IFEGDYLNPMRF
-197 KWAFLCASIAILVST
+197 KWAFLCACIAMLAST
-212 LTFHLLKNRFLRDY
+212 LIFYLLKNKYLMDY
-226 EGNAIGTEPT
+226 EGNAIGTRPKLQ
-236 HHEKVAKHQL
+236 EKTERQQL
-246 SKKEKQHIAVIFIIA
+246 TRKEKQHIVVIFIIA

-310 LAPVMNLVWE
+310 LAPFMNLAWE
-320 MLGRWGHEPSS
+320 VLRRFGHEPSS
-331 VMKQAIGLGFLS
+331 VMKQAIGLAFLS
-343 LGYALIAWGVK
+343 IGYMLIAFGVK
-354 DLDPTVKVSMWWLTG
+354 DLDPNVKVSMLWLTG

-408 TAVSNMLAGQLAT
+408 TAVSNMLSGQLAT
-421 LYPDGSSKSLL
+421 LYPDGSSKSLF
-432 GIVDIT
+432 GIIEIA

-443 FMVFV
+443 FMMFV
-448 VMSGVAAVALACM
+448 VLSGVAAIALACIS
-461 VPVLK
+461 PLLN
-466 RMMRDDNS
+466 RMMRE

>member
-1 MHSKGKMAKEG
+1 MAKEG
-12 HPRGLYLLFA
+12 HPKGLYLLFV

-81 RSIEV
+81 RSIIV
-86 GGLLMALGQLLLF
+86 GGMLMAFGQFLMF
-99 LSASVVHPAI
+99 LSASFVQPAI
-109 YEAEGAIDPAV
+109 KEAEGMIDPTVNNQLAIIC
-120 DNRWAVALMMGGLF
+120 MMGGLF
-134 FLVLGNGFFKPN
+134 LLILGNGFFKPN
-146 IATMVG
+146 ISTMVG

-158 DRRKDRAFTIFYM
+158 DQRKDSAFTIFYM
-171 GVNVGAT
+171 GINVGAT
-178 LGPLVCG
+178 LGPLTCG
-185 VFEGDWMNPTRF
+185 IFEGDYLNPMRF
-197 KWAFLCASIAILVST
+197 KWAFLCACIAMLAPT
-212 LTFHLLKNRFLRDY
+212 LIFYLLKNKYLMDY
-226 EGNAIGTEPT
+226 EGNAIGTRPKLQ
-236 HHEKVAKHQL
+236 EKTERQQL
-246 SKKEKQHIAVIFIIA
+246 TRKEKQHIVVIFIIA

-310 LAPVMNLVWE
+310 LAPFMNLAWE
-320 MLGRWGHEPSS
+320 VLRRFGHEPSS
-331 VMKQAIGLGFLS
+331 VMKQAIGLAFLS
-343 LGYALIAWGVK
+343 IGYMLIAFGVK
-354 DLDPTVKVSMWWLTG
+354 DLDPNVKVSMLWLTG

-408 TAVSNMLAGQLAT
+408 TAISNMLAGQLAT
-421 LYPDGSSKSLL
+421 LYPDGSSKSLF
-432 GIVDIT
+432 GIIEIA

-443 FMVFV
+443 FMMFV
-448 VMSGVAAVALACM
+448 VLSGVAAIALACIS
-461 VPVLK
+461 PLLN
-466 RMMRDDNS
+466 RMMRE

>member
-1 MHSKGKMAKEG
+1 
-12 HPRGLYLLFA
+12 
-22 TEMAERFSY
+22 
-31 YGMRAVFT
+31 MRAVFT
-39 LYMVAALFTMESA
+39 LYMVAALFTVESA

-81 RSIEV
+81 RSIIV
-86 GGLLMALGQLLLF
+86 GGMLMAFGQFLMF
-99 LSASVVHPAI
+99 LSASFVQPAI
-109 YEAEGAIDPAV
+109 KEAEGMIDPTVNNQLAIIC
-120 DNRWAVALMMGGLF
+120 MMGGLF
-134 FLVLGNGFFKPN
+134 FLILGNGFFKPN
-146 IATMVG
+146 ISTMVG

-158 DRRKDRAFTIFYM
+158 DQRKDSAFTIFYM
-171 GVNVGAT
+171 GINVGAT
-178 LGPLVCG
+178 LGPLTCG
-185 VFEGDWMNPTRF
+185 IFEGDYLNHMRF
-197 KWAFLCASIAILVST
+197 KWAFLCACIAMLAST
-212 LTFHLLKNRFLRDY
+212 LIFYLLKNKYLMDY
-226 EGNAIGTEPT
+226 EGNAIGTRPKLQ
-236 HHEKVAKHQL
+236 EKTERQQL
-246 SKKEKQHIAVIFIIA
+246 TRKEKQHIVVIFIIA

-310 LAPVMNLVWE
+310 LAPFMNLAWE
-320 MLGRWGHEPSS
+320 VLRRFGHEPSS
-331 VMKQAIGLGFLS
+331 VMKQAIGLAFLS
-343 LGYALIAWGVK
+343 IGYMLIAFGVK
-354 DLDPTVKVSMWWLTG
+354 DLDPNVKVSMLWLTG

-421 LYPDGSSKSLL
+421 LYPDGSSKSLF
-432 GIVDIT
+432 GIIEIA

-443 FMVFV
+443 FMMFV
-448 VMSGVAAVALACM
+448 VLSGVAAIALACIS
-461 VPVLK
+461 PLLN
-466 RMMRDDNS
+466 RMMRE

>member
-1 MHSKGKMAKEG
+1 MAKEG
-12 HPRGLYLLFA
+12 HPKGLYLLFV

-81 RSIEV
+81 RSIIV
-86 GGLLMALGQLLLF
+86 GGMLMAFGQFLMF
-99 LSASVVHPAI
+99 LSASFVQPAI
-109 YEAEGAIDPAV
+109 KEAEGMIDPTVNNQLAIIC
-120 DNRWAVALMMGGLF
+120 MMGGLF
-134 FLVLGNGFFKPN
+134 FLILGNGFFKPN
-146 IATMVG
+146 ISTMVG

-158 DRRKDRAFTIFYM
+158 DQRKDSAFTIFYM
-171 GVNVGAT
+171 GINVGAT
-178 LGPLVCG
+178 LGPLTCG
-185 VFEGDWMNPTRF
+185 IFEGDYLNPMRF
-197 KWAFLCASIAILVST
+197 KWAFLCACIAMLAST
-212 LTFHLLKNRFLRDY
+212 LIFYLLKNKYLMDY
-226 EGNAIGTEPT
+226 EGNAIGTRPKLQ
-236 HHEKVAKHQL
+236 EKTERQQL
-246 SKKEKQHIAVIFIIA
+246 TRKEKQHIVVIFIIA

-310 LAPVMNLVWE
+310 LAPFMNLAWE
-320 MLGRWGHEPSS
+320 VLRRFGHEPSS
-331 VMKQAIGLGFLS
+331 VMKQAIGLAFLS
-343 LGYALIAWGVK
+343 IGYMLIAFGVK
-354 DLDPTVKVSMWWLTG
+354 DLGPNVKVSMLWLTG

-421 LYPDGSSKSLL
+421 LYPDGSSKSLF
-432 GIVDIT
+432 GIIEIA

-443 FMVFV
+443 FMMFV
-448 VMSGVAAVALACM
+448 VLSGVAAIALACIS
-461 VPVLK
+461 PLLN
-466 RMMRDDNS
+466 RMMRE

>member
-1 MHSKGKMAKEG
+1 MAKEG
-12 HPRGLYLLFA
+12 HPKGLYLLFV

-39 LYMVAALFTMESA
+39 LYMVAALFTVESA

-81 RSIEV
+81 RSIIV
-86 GGLLMALGQLLLF
+86 GGMLMAFGQFLMF
-99 LSASVVHPAI
+99 LSASFVQPAI
-109 YEAEGAIDPAV
+109 KEAEGMIDPTVNNQLAIIC
-120 DNRWAVALMMGGLF
+120 MMGGLF
-134 FLVLGNGFFKPN
+134 FLILGNGFFKPN
-146 IATMVG
+146 ISTMVG

-158 DRRKDRAFTIFYM
+158 DQRKDSAFTIFYM
-171 GVNVGAT
+171 GINVGAT
-178 LGPLVCG
+178 LGPLTCG
-185 VFEGDWMNPTRF
+185 IFEGDYLNPMRF
-197 KWAFLCASIAILVST
+197 KWAFLCACIAMLAPT
-212 LTFHLLKNRFLRDY
+212 LIFYLLKNKYLMDY
-226 EGNAIGTEPT
+226 EGNAIGTKPKLQ
-236 HHEKVAKHQL
+236 EKTERQQL
-246 SKKEKQHIAVIFIIA
+246 TRKEKQHIVVIFIIA

-310 LAPVMNLVWE
+310 LAPFMNLAWE
-320 MLGRWGHEPSS
+320 VLRRFGHEPSS
-331 VMKQAIGLGFLS
+331 VMKQAIGLAFLS
-343 LGYALIAWGVK
+343 IGYMLIAFGVK
-354 DLDPTVKVSMWWLTG
+354 DLGPNVKVSMLWLTG

-408 TAVSNMLAGQLAT
+408 TAVSNMLSGQLAT
-421 LYPDGSSKSLL
+421 LYPDGSSKSLF
-432 GIVDIT
+432 GIIEIA

-443 FMVFV
+443 FMMFV
-448 VMSGVAAVALACM
+448 VLSGVAAIALACIS
-461 VPVLK
+461 PLLN
-466 RMMRDDNS
+466 RMMRE

>member
-1 MHSKGKMAKEG
+1 MAKEG
-12 HPRGLYLLFA
+12 HPKGLYLLFV

-39 LYMVAALFTMESA
+39 LYMVAALFTVESA

-81 RSIEV
+81 RSIIV
-86 GGLLMALGQLLLF
+86 GGMLMAFGQFLMF
-99 LSASVVHPAI
+99 LSASFVQPAI
-109 YEAEGAIDPAV
+109 KEAEGMIDPTVNNQLAIIC
-120 DNRWAVALMMGGLF
+120 MMGGLF
-134 FLVLGNGFFKPN
+134 FLILGNGFFKPN
-146 IATMVG
+146 ISTMVG

-158 DRRKDRAFTIFYM
+158 DQRKDSAFTIFYM
-171 GVNVGAT
+171 GINVGAT
-178 LGPLVCG
+178 LGPLTCG
-185 VFEGDWMNPTRF
+185 IFEGDYLNPMRF
-197 KWAFLCASIAILVST
+197 KWAFLCACIAMLAST
-212 LTFHLLKNRFLRDY
+212 LIFYLLKNKYLMDY
-226 EGNAIGTEPT
+226 EGNAIGTRPKLQ
-236 HHEKVAKHQL
+236 EKTERQQL
-246 SKKEKQHIAVIFIIA
+246 TRKEKQHIVVIFIIA

-310 LAPVMNLVWE
+310 LAPFMNLAWE
-320 MLGRWGHEPSS
+320 VLRRFGHEPSS
-331 VMKQAIGLGFLS
+331 VMKQAIGLAFLS
-343 LGYALIAWGVK
+343 IGYMLIAFGVK
-354 DLDPTVKVSMWWLTG
+354 DLGPNVKVSMLWLTG

-421 LYPDGSSKSLL
+421 LYPDGSSKSLF
-432 GIVDIT
+432 GIIEIA
-438 SLHDF
+438 SLQDF
-443 FMVFV
+443 FMMFV
-448 VMSGVAAVALACM
+448 VLSGVAAIALACIS
-461 VPVLK
+461 PLLN
-466 RMMRDDNS
+466 RMMRE

>member
-1 MHSKGKMAKEG
+1 MAKEG
-12 HPRGLYLLFA
+12 HPKGLYLLFV

-81 RSIEV
+81 RSIIV
-86 GGLLMALGQLLLF
+86 GGMLMAFGQFLMF
-99 LSASVVHPAI
+99 LSASFVQPAI
-109 YEAEGAIDPAV
+109 KEAEGMIDPTVNNQLAIIC
-120 DNRWAVALMMGGLF
+120 MMGGLF
-134 FLVLGNGFFKPN
+134 LLILGNGFFKPN
-146 IATMVG
+146 ISTMVG

-158 DRRKDRAFTIFYM
+158 DQRKDSAFTIFYM
-171 GVNVGAT
+171 GINVGAT
-178 LGPLVCG
+178 LGPLTCG
-185 VFEGDWMNPTRF
+185 IFEGDYLNPMRF
-197 KWAFLCASIAILVST
+197 KWAFLCACIAMLAST
-212 LTFHLLKNRFLRDY
+212 LIFYLLKNKYLMDY
-226 EGNAIGTEPT
+226 EGNAIGTKPKLQ
-236 HHEKVAKHQL
+236 EKTERQQL
-246 SKKEKQHIAVIFIIA
+246 TRKEKQHIVVIFIIA

-310 LAPVMNLVWE
+310 LAPFMNLAWE
-320 MLGRWGHEPSS
+320 VLRRFGHEPSS
-331 VMKQAIGLGFLS
+331 VMKQAIGLAFLS
-343 LGYALIAWGVK
+343 IGYMLIAFGVK
-354 DLDPTVKVSMWWLTG
+354 DLDPNVKVSMLWLTG

-408 TAVSNMLAGQLAT
+408 TAISNMLAGQLAT
-421 LYPDGSSKSLL
+421 LYPDGSSKSLC
-432 GIVDIT
+432 GIIEIA

-443 FMVFV
+443 FMMFV
-448 VMSGVAAVALACM
+448 VLSGVAAIALACIS
-461 VPVLK
+461 PLLN
-466 RMMRDDNS
+466 RMMRE

>member
-1 MHSKGKMAKEG
+1 MAKEG
-12 HPRGLYLLFA
+12 HPKGLYLLFV
-22 TEMAERFSY
+22 TELAERFSY

-39 LYMVAALFTMESA
+39 LYMVAALFTVESA

-81 RSIEV
+81 RSIIV
-86 GGLLMALGQLLLF
+86 GGMLMAFGQFLMF
-99 LSASVVHPAI
+99 LSASFVQPAI
-109 YEAEGAIDPAV
+109 KEAEGMIDPTVNNQLAIIC
-120 DNRWAVALMMGGLF
+120 MMGGLF
-134 FLVLGNGFFKPN
+134 FLILGNGFFKPN
-146 IATMVG
+146 ISTMVG

-158 DRRKDRAFTIFYM
+158 DQRKDSAFTIFYM
-171 GVNVGAT
+171 GINVGAT
-178 LGPLVCG
+178 LGPLTCG
-185 VFEGDWMNPTRF
+185 IFEGDYLNPMRF
-197 KWAFLCASIAILVST
+197 KWAFLCACIAMLAPT
-212 LTFHLLKNRFLRDY
+212 LIFYLLKNKYLMDY
-226 EGNAIGTEPT
+226 EGNAIGTRPKLQ
-236 HHEKVAKHQL
+236 EKTERQQL
-246 SKKEKQHIAVIFIIA
+246 TRKEKQHIVVIFIIA

-310 LAPVMNLVWE
+310 LALFMNLAWE
-320 MLGRWGHEPSS
+320 VLRRFGHEPSS
-331 VMKQAIGLGFLS
+331 VMKQAIGLAFLS
-343 LGYALIAWGVK
+343 IGYMLIAFGVK
-354 DLDPTVKVSMWWLTG
+354 DLDPNVKVSMLWLTG

-408 TAVSNMLAGQLAT
+408 TAISNMLAGQLAT
-421 LYPDGSSKSLL
+421 LYPDGSSKSLC
-432 GIVDIT
+432 GIIEIA

-443 FMVFV
+443 FMMFV
-448 VMSGVAAVALACM
+448 VLSGVAAIALACIS
-461 VPVLK
+461 PLLN
-466 RMMRDDNS
+466 RMMRE

>member
-1 MHSKGKMAKEG
+1 MAKEG
-12 HPRGLYLLFA
+12 HPKGLYLLFV

-81 RSIEV
+81 RSIIV
-86 GGLLMALGQLLLF
+86 GGMLMAFGQFLMF
-99 LSASVVHPAI
+99 LSASFVQPAI
-109 YEAEGAIDPAV
+109 KEAEGMIDPTVNNQLAIIC
-120 DNRWAVALMMGGLF
+120 LMGGLF
-134 FLVLGNGFFKPN
+134 FLILGNGFFKPN
-146 IATMVG
+146 ISTMVG

-158 DRRKDRAFTIFYM
+158 DQRKDSAFTIFYM
-171 GVNVGAT
+171 GINVGAT
-178 LGPLVCG
+178 LGPLTCG
-185 VFEGDWMNPTRF
+185 IFEGDYLNPMRF
-197 KWAFLCASIAILVST
+197 KWAFLCACIAMLAST
-212 LTFHLLKNRFLRDY
+212 LIFYLLKNKYLMDY
-226 EGNAIGTEPT
+226 EGNAIGTKPKLQ
-236 HHEKVAKHQL
+236 EKTERQQL
-246 SKKEKQHIAVIFIIA
+246 TRKEKQHIVVIFIIA

-310 LAPVMNLVWE
+310 LAPFMNLAWE
-320 MLGRWGHEPSS
+320 VLRRFGHEPSS
-331 VMKQAIGLGFLS
+331 VMKQAIGLAFLS
-343 LGYALIAWGVK
+343 IGYMLIAFGVK
-354 DLDPTVKVSMWWLTG
+354 DLDPNVKVSMLWLTG

-421 LYPDGSSKSLL
+421 LYPDGSSKSLF
-432 GIVDIT
+432 GIIEIA

-443 FMVFV
+443 FMMFV
-448 VMSGVAAVALACM
+448 VLSGVAAIALACIS
-461 VPVLK
+461 PLLN
-466 RMMRDDNS
+466 RMMRE

>member
-1 MHSKGKMAKEG
+1 MAKEG
-12 HPRGLYLLFA
+12 HPKGLYLLFV

-81 RSIEV
+81 RSIIV
-86 GGLLMALGQLLLF
+86 GGMLMAFGQFLMF
-99 LSASVVHPAI
+99 LSASFVQPAI
-109 YEAEGAIDPAV
+109 KEAEGMIDPTVNNQLAIIC
-120 DNRWAVALMMGGLF
+120 MMGGLF
-134 FLVLGNGFFKPN
+134 FLILGNGFFKPN
-146 IATMVG
+146 ISTMVG

-158 DRRKDRAFTIFYM
+158 DQRKDSAFTIFYM
-171 GVNVGAT
+171 GINVGAT
-178 LGPLVCG
+178 LGPLTCG
-185 VFEGDWMNPTRF
+185 IFEGDYLNPMRF
-197 KWAFLCASIAILVST
+197 KWAFLCACIAMLAST
-212 LTFHLLKNRFLRDY
+212 LIFYLLKNKYLMDY
-226 EGNAIGTEPT
+226 EGNAIGTKPKLQ
-236 HHEKVAKHQL
+236 EKTERQQL
-246 SKKEKQHIAVIFIIA
+246 TRKEKQHIVVIFIIA

-310 LAPVMNLVWE
+310 LAPFMNLVWE
-320 MLGRWGHEPSS
+320 VLRRFGHEPSS
-331 VMKQAIGLGFLS
+331 VMKQAIGLAFLS
-343 LGYALIAWGVK
+343 IGYMLIAFGVK
-354 DLDPTVKVSMWWLTG
+354 DLGPNVKVSMLWLTG

-421 LYPDGSSKSLL
+421 LYPDGSSKSLF
-432 GIVDIT
+432 GIIEIA

-443 FMVFV
+443 FMMFV
-448 VMSGVAAVALACM
+448 VLSGVAAIALACIS
-461 VPVLK
+461 PLLN
-466 RMMRDDNS
+466 RMMRE

>member
-1 MHSKGKMAKEG
+1 MAKEG
-12 HPRGLYLLFA
+12 HPKGLYLLFV

-39 LYMVAALFTMESA
+39 LYMVAALFTVESA

-81 RSIEV
+81 RSIIV
-86 GGLLMALGQLLLF
+86 GGMLMAFGQFLMF
-99 LSASVVHPAI
+99 LSASFVQPAI
-109 YEAEGAIDPAV
+109 KEAEGMIDPTVNNQLAIIC
-120 DNRWAVALMMGGLF
+120 MMGGLF
-134 FLVLGNGFFKPN
+134 FLILGNGFFKPN
-146 IATMVG
+146 ISTMVG

-158 DRRKDRAFTIFYM
+158 DQRKDSAFTIFYM
-171 GVNVGAT
+171 GINVGAT
-178 LGPLVCG
+178 LGPLTCG
-185 VFEGDWMNPTRF
+185 IFEGDYLNPMRF
-197 KWAFLCASIAILVST
+197 KWAFLCACIAMLAST
-212 LTFHLLKNRFLRDY
+212 LIFYLLKNKYLMDY
-226 EGNAIGTEPT
+226 EGNAIGTRPKLQ
-236 HHEKVAKHQL
+236 EKTERQQL
-246 SKKEKQHIAVIFIIA
+246 TRKEKQHIVVIFIIA

-310 LAPVMNLVWE
+310 LAPFMNLAWE
-320 MLGRWGHEPSS
+320 VLRRFGHEPSS
-331 VMKQAIGLGFLS
+331 VMKQAIGLAFLS
-343 LGYALIAWGVK
+343 IGYMLIAFGVK
-354 DLDPTVKVSMWWLTG
+354 DLDPNVKVSMLWLTG

-421 LYPDGSSKSLL
+421 LYPDGSSKSLC
-432 GIVDIT
+432 GIIEIA

-443 FMVFV
+443 FMMFV
-448 VMSGVAAVALACM
+448 VLSGVAAIALACIS
-461 VPVLK
+461 PLLN
-466 RMMRDDNS
+466 RMMRE

>member
-1 MHSKGKMAKEG
+1 MAKEG
-12 HPRGLYLLFA
+12 HPKGLYLLFV

-39 LYMVAALFTMESA
+39 LYMVAALFTVESA

-81 RSIEV
+81 RSIIV
-86 GGLLMALGQLLLF
+86 GGMLMALGQFLMF
-99 LSASVVHPAI
+99 LSASFVQPAI
-109 YEAEGAIDPAV
+109 KEAEGMIDPTVNNQLAIIC
-120 DNRWAVALMMGGLF
+120 MMGGLF
-134 FLVLGNGFFKPN
+134 FLILGNGFFKPN
-146 IATMVG
+146 ISTMVG

-158 DRRKDRAFTIFYM
+158 DQRKDSAFTIFYM
-171 GVNVGAT
+171 GINVGAT
-178 LGPLVCG
+178 LGPLTCG
-185 VFEGDWMNPTRF
+185 IFEGDYLNPMRF
-197 KWAFLCASIAILVST
+197 KWAFLCACIAMLAST
-212 LTFHLLKNRFLRDY
+212 LIFYLLKNKYLMDY
-226 EGNAIGTEPT
+226 EGNAIGTKPKLQ
-236 HHEKVAKHQL
+236 EKTERQQL
-246 SKKEKQHIAVIFIIA
+246 TRKEKQHIVVIFIIA

-310 LAPVMNLVWE
+310 LAPFMNLAWE
-320 MLGRWGHEPSS
+320 VLRRFGHEPSS
-331 VMKQAIGLGFLS
+331 VMKQAIGLAFLS
-343 LGYALIAWGVK
+343 IGYMLIAFGVK
-354 DLDPTVKVSMWWLTG
+354 DLGPNVKVSMLWLTG

-408 TAVSNMLAGQLAT
+408 TAISNMLAGQLAT
-421 LYPDGSSKSLL
+421 LYPDGSSKSLF
-432 GIVDIT
+432 GIIEIA

-443 FMVFV
+443 FMMFV
-448 VMSGVAAVALACM
+448 VLSGVAAIALACIS
-461 VPVLK
+461 PLLN
-466 RMMRDDNS
+466 RMMRE

>member
-1 MHSKGKMAKEG
+1 MAKEG
-12 HPRGLYLLFA
+12 HPKGLYLLFV

-81 RSIEV
+81 RSIIV
-86 GGLLMALGQLLLF
+86 GGMLMALGQFLMF
-99 LSASVVHPAI
+99 LSASFVQPAI
-109 YEAEGAIDPAV
+109 KEAEGMIDPTVNNQLAIIC
-120 DNRWAVALMMGGLF
+120 MMGGLF
-134 FLVLGNGFFKPN
+134 FLILGNGFFKPN
-146 IATMVG
+146 ISTMVG

-158 DRRKDRAFTIFYM
+158 DQRKDSAFTIFYM
-171 GVNVGAT
+171 GINVGAT
-178 LGPLVCG
+178 LGPLTCG
-185 VFEGDWMNPTRF
+185 IFEGDYLNPMRF
-197 KWAFLCASIAILVST
+197 KWAFLCACIAMLAPT
-212 LTFHLLKNRFLRDY
+212 LIFYLLKNKYLMDY
-226 EGNAIGTEPT
+226 EGNAIGTRPKLQ
-236 HHEKVAKHQL
+236 EKTERQQL
-246 SKKEKQHIAVIFIIA
+246 TRKEKQHIVVIFIIA

-310 LAPVMNLVWE
+310 LAPFMNLAWE
-320 MLGRWGHEPSS
+320 VLRRFGHEPSS
-331 VMKQAIGLGFLS
+331 VMKQAIGLAFLS
-343 LGYALIAWGVK
+343 IGYMLIAFGVK
-354 DLDPTVKVSMWWLTG
+354 DLGPNVKVSMLWLTG

-421 LYPDGSSKSLL
+421 LYPDGSSKSLF
-432 GIVDIT
+432 GIIEIA

-443 FMVFV
+443 FMMFV
-448 VMSGVAAVALACM
+448 VLSGVAAIALACIS
-461 VPVLK
+461 PLLN
-466 RMMRDDNS
+466 RMMRE

>member
-1 MHSKGKMAKEG
+1 MAKEG
-12 HPRGLYLLFA
+12 HPKGLYLLFV

-39 LYMVAALFTMESA
+39 LYMVAALFTVESA

-81 RSIEV
+81 RSIIV
-86 GGLLMALGQLLLF
+86 GGMLMAFGQFLMF
-99 LSASVVHPAI
+99 LSASFVQPAI
-109 YEAEGAIDPAV
+109 KEAEGMIDPTVNNQLAIIC
-120 DNRWAVALMMGGLF
+120 MMGGLF
-134 FLVLGNGFFKPN
+134 FLILGNGFFKPN
-146 IATMVG
+146 ISTMVG

-158 DRRKDRAFTIFYM
+158 DQRKDSAFTIFYM
-171 GVNVGAT
+171 GINVGAT
-178 LGPLVCG
+178 LGPLTCG
-185 VFEGDWMNPTRF
+185 IFEGDYLNPMRF
-197 KWAFLCASIAILVST
+197 KWAFLCACIAMLAPT
-212 LTFHLLKNRFLRDY
+212 LIFYLLKNKYLMDY
-226 EGNAIGTEPT
+226 EGNAIGTRPKLQ
-236 HHEKVAKHQL
+236 EKTERQQL
-246 SKKEKQHIAVIFIIA
+246 TRKEKQHIVVIFIIA

-310 LAPVMNLVWE
+310 LAPFMNLVWE
-320 MLGRWGHEPSS
+320 VLRRFGHEPSS
-331 VMKQAIGLGFLS
+331 VMKQAIGLAFLS
-343 LGYALIAWGVK
+343 IGYMLIAFGVK
-354 DLDPTVKVSMWWLTG
+354 DLDPNVKVSMLWLTG

-421 LYPDGSSKSLL
+421 LYPDGSSKSLF
-432 GIVDIT
+432 GIIEIA

-443 FMVFV
+443 FMMFV
-448 VMSGVAAVALACM
+448 VLSGVAAIALACIS
-461 VPVLK
+461 PLLN
-466 RMMRDDNS
+466 RMMRE